1 VEDTGIPKGIDGVA
15 PARMVPLD
23 HQVCRFKSF
32 TANLTSGELLNGE
45 TPIDVETKVFQMLA
59 LLLRCPGS
67 VVSYQEFKDA
77 IWPDVVVELAENVN
91 VLASKLRDTLG
102 ESKGSTRCVLNK
114 RGEGYYFNPKVK
126 VDCLTVNHPDVQ
138 ADLRAAPPQAAIPR
152 RKMLLPILAGTG
164 IIMTAAVYGVV
175 RLGGRRNR
183 PTDWRVAGSTLT
195 VLDENGRELWHHTF
209 PSQMDRVFYRMP
221 SNENRCV
228 FIDLDRD
235 GVWETLFIYYSDNQA
250 DRGKLVCFTGTGKI
264 RWEFFTKRKVVDAQS
279 REWAPPY
286 IPCDFAIIISK
297 SGSARVVFTSVH
309 YWSFP
314 SHTVVLDSAGK
325 LLGEFWHRGHLNC
338 MASAD
343 LRGDGFPQLLLGGV
357 NDAPEYRQATLLV
370 FDPEKLAG
378 SSCSPAGETYFQN
391 LGPGTQTAEMFFPR
405 TPVSRGQEFTRVAQ
419 IIVADG
425 RITVLTAESIVQQD
439 INRVIYDLDFQLN
452 VIDAF
457 LTDPIKARY
466 HELEAR
472 GQIPKGSIASEG
484 ERLKKEVRI
493 VRSS

>member
-1 VEDTGIPKGIDGVA
+1 
-15 PARMVPLD
+15 
-23 HQVCRFKSF
+23 
-32 TANLTSGELLNGE
+32 
-45 TPIDVETKVFQMLA
+45 
-59 LLLRCPGS
+59 
-67 VVSYQEFKDA
+67 
-77 IWPDVVVELAENVN
+77 
-91 VLASKLRDTLG
+91 
-102 ESKGSTRCVLNK
+102 
-114 RGEGYYFNPKVK
+114 
-126 VDCLTVNHPDVQ
+126 
-138 ADLRAAPPQAAIPR
+138 
-152 RKMLLPILAGTG
+152 
-164 IIMTAAVYGVV
+164 
-175 RLGGRRNR
+175 
-183 PTDWRVAGSTLT
+183 
-195 VLDENGRELWHHTF
+195 
-209 PSQMDRVFYRMP
+209 MP

-235 GVWETLFIYYSDNQA
+235 GVWETLFIYYSDDQA
-250 DRGKLVCFTGTGKI
+250 DRGKLVCFSGTGKI

-286 IPCDFAIIISK
+286 IPCDFAIIVSK

-343 LRGDGFPQLLLGGV
+343 LHGDGFPQLLLGGV

-378 SSCSPAGETYFQN
+378 SSCSPAGDTYFQD

-425 RITVLTAESIVQQD
+425 RITVLTAESILQQD
-439 INRVIYDLDFQLN
+439 VNRVIYDLDFHFN
-452 VIDAF
+452 VVNAF

-484 ERLKKEVRI
+484 ERLKKEVKI
-493 VRSS
+493 IRSS